1 MVVECG
7 RSVSGGVRAGG
18 NSCRFCRGFT
28 LVENLIT
35 LLILSVGIL
44 GVSMLHL
51 RSLQNMSDSLQTT
64 RAGILAND
72 IIDRMRAN
80 GSAALNSY
88 AVVDIGGGTQ
98 ANSPDCTNVLN
109 CTPGDLALHD
119 LREWEMTLDGA
130 TALVNGAHSS
140 SLIEPHASI
149 STSDN
154 GEVEV
159 AITWKTRLRL
169 HGKDSARLAVKTVI
183 E

>member
-1 MVVECG
+1 
-7 RSVSGGVRAGG
+7 
-18 NSCRFCRGFT
+18 
-28 LVENLIT
+28 VENLMA

-44 GVSMLHL
+44 GVSTLHVH
-51 RSLQNMSDSLQTT
+51 SLQSISDSLQTT

-80 GSAALNSY
+80 GSAALSSY
-88 AVVDIGGGTQ
+88 TVVNIGGGTQ
-98 ANSPDCTNVLN
+98 ANNPDCTNVLT

-130 TALVNGAHSS
+130 TALVSGGHSS

-149 STSDN
+149 STSAN

-159 AITWKTRLRL
+159 EITWKTRWQQ
-169 HGKDSARLAVKTVI
+169 HGEGGARLAVKTVI